1 MKRSTPQGN
10 VIKEKH
16 DSGKAIGATLRAAR
30 LDSGMSVADIS
41 HTIRISKDFVK
52 MLEAGEF
59 GALPSPTY
67 VAGYI
72 RSYSAAVGIEPKA
85 GASLVT
91 AYFAQLEEGAAT
103 PSYRFPLGD
112 QRPRSSGALAASIA
126 VLVVIG
132 GYTGWYLMDR
142 PQTIEDVLTESA
154 QTAEV
159 TPEIESTMTESGA
172 LGGGADARLDQIVS
186 LDEEGDGDAL
196 PEVEIVQSEVQP
208 DNFVDVA
215 LIDDT
220 QEDSVNLADVGTDAG
235 EALPMAPA
243 SSTSIVTATAG
254 ARDVMV
260 EADLA
265 QIAPVAAEGLAGSET
280 GEQTAPSLS
289 EEVQTISAST
299 NVANEVPLT
308 GGEITREL
316 LPDRGSAIANQRDPA
331 NEVTLR
337 ARASSWVEIVRND
350 GEAVMTRLMRAGDT
364 YLIDIS
370 DSLYLS
376 TGNAGGLEVVFND
389 GTVRKV
395 GDTGEIVRDLPL
407 VISGLKAKL
416 QPEHGDND
424 N

>member
-1 MKRSTPQGN
+1 MTRSTPQGN
-10 VIKEKH
+10 DIKEKH

-72 RSYSAAVGIEPKA
+72 RSYGAAVGIEPKA
-85 GASLVT
+85 VALLVT
-91 AYFAQLEEGAAT
+91 GYYAQLEEGAAT

-112 QRPRSSGALAASIA
+112 QRPRRSGALAASIA
-126 VLVVIG
+126 VLVAIG

-142 PQTIEDVLTESA
+142 PQTIEDVLTKSA

-196 PEVEIVQSEVQP
+196 PEVEIAQSEVQP
-208 DNFVDVA
+208 DNFVDVP

-220 QEDSVNLADVGTDAG
+220 QEDSVNLADMGTDAG

-243 SSTSIVTATAG
+243 TSTSTSTSSVTATARAG
-254 ARDVMV
+254 DVMV

-265 QIAPVAAEGLAGSET
+265 QIDPVAAEGSAGSET
-280 GEQTAPSLS
+280 GEQTATSLG
-289 EEVQTISAST
+289 EEVQTASAT
-299 NVANEVPLT
+299 TDVANEVPLA

-350 GEAVMTRLMRAGDT
+350 GEEVMTRLMRAGDT
-364 YLIDIS
+364 YLIDTS

-376 TGNAGGLEVVFND
+376 TGNAGGLEFVFND
-389 GTVRKV
+389 GTVREV

-416 QPEHGDND
+416 
-424 N
+424 

>member
-1 MKRSTPQGN
+1 MTRSTPQGN
-10 VIKEKH
+10 DIKEKH

-72 RSYSAAVGIEPKA
+72 RSYGAAVGIEPKA
-85 GASLVT
+85 VASLVT
-91 AYFAQLEEGAAT
+91 GYYAQLEEGAAT

-112 QRPRSSGALAASIA
+112 QRPRRSGALAASIA
-126 VLVVIG
+126 VLVAIV

-196 PEVEIVQSEVQP
+196 PEVEIAQSEVQP
-208 DNFVDVA
+208 DNFVDVP

-220 QEDSVNLADVGTDAG
+220 QEDSVNLADVGTDAV
-235 EALPMAPA
+235 EALPMAPT
-243 SSTSIVTATAG
+243 SSTSSVTATAG
-254 ARDVMV
+254 AGDVMV

-265 QIAPVAAEGLAGSET
+265 QIEPVAAEGSAGSET
-280 GEQTAPSLS
+280 GEQTATSLG
-289 EEVQTISAST
+289 EEVQTASAT
-299 NVANEVPLT
+299 TDVANEVPLA

-350 GEAVMTRLMRAGDT
+350 GEEVMTRLMRAGDT
-364 YLIDIS
+364 YLIDTS

-376 TGNAGGLEVVFND
+376 TGNAGGLEFVFND
-389 GTVRKV
+389 GTVREV

-416 QPEHGDND
+416 
-424 N
+424 

>member
-1 MKRSTPQGN
+1 MTRSTPQGN
-10 VIKEKH
+10 DIKEKH

-72 RSYSAAVGIEPKA
+72 RSYGAAVGIEPKV

-91 AYFAQLEEGAAT
+91 AYYAQLEEGAAT

-112 QRPRSSGALAASIA
+112 QRPRRSGALAASIA
-126 VLVVIG
+126 VLVAIG

-196 PEVEIVQSEVQP
+196 PEVEIAQSEVQP
-208 DNFVDVA
+208 DNFVDVP

-235 EALPMAPA
+235 EALPMAPT
-243 SSTSIVTATAG
+243 SSTSSVTATAG
-254 ARDVMV
+254 AGDVMV

-265 QIAPVAAEGLAGSET
+265 QIDPVAAEGSAGSET

-289 EEVQTISAST
+289 EEVQTVSATT
-299 NVANEVPLT
+299 NVANEVPLA

-350 GEAVMTRLMRAGDT
+350 GEEVMTRLMRAGDT
-364 YLIDIS
+364 YLIDTS

-376 TGNAGGLEVVFND
+376 TGNAGGLEFVFND
-389 GTVRKV
+389 GTVREV

-416 QPEHGDND
+416 
-424 N
+424 

>member
-1 MKRSTPQGN
+1 MTRSTPQGN
-10 VIKEKH
+10 DIKEKY
-16 DSGKAIGATLRAAR
+16 DSGKVIGATLRAAR

-72 RSYSAAVGIEPKA
+72 RSYGAAVGIEPKA
-85 GASLVT
+85 GATLVT
-91 AYFAQLEEGAAT
+91 AYYAQLEEGAAT

-112 QRPRSSGALAASIA
+112 QRPRRSGALAASIA
-126 VLVVIG
+126 VLVAIG

-186 LDEEGDGDAL
+186 LDEEGDVDTL
-196 PEVEIVQSEVQP
+196 PEVEIAQSEVQP
-208 DNFVDVA
+208 DNFVDVP

-235 EALPMAPA
+235 EALPMAPT
-243 SSTSIVTATAG
+243 SSTSSVTATAG
-254 ARDVMV
+254 AGDVTV
-260 EADLA
+260 GADLA
-265 QIAPVAAEGLAGSET
+265 QIDPVAAEGSAGSET
-280 GEQTAPSLS
+280 GEQTAPSLG
-289 EEVQTISAST
+289 EEVQTVSAT
-299 NVANEVPLT
+299 TDVANEVPLA

-350 GEAVMTRLMRAGDT
+350 GEEVMTRLMRAGDT
-364 YLIDIS
+364 YLIDTS

-376 TGNAGGLEVVFND
+376 TGNAGGLEFVFND
-389 GTVRKV
+389 GTVREV

-416 QPEHGDND
+416 
-424 N
+424 

>member
-1 MKRSTPQGN
+1 MTRSTPQGN
-10 VIKEKH
+10 DIKEKH

-72 RSYSAAVGIEPKA
+72 RSYGAAVGIEPKA
-85 GASLVT
+85 VASLVT
-91 AYFAQLEEGAAT
+91 GYYAQLEEGAAT

-112 QRPRSSGALAASIA
+112 QRPRRSGALAASIA
-126 VLVVIG
+126 VLVAIV

-196 PEVEIVQSEVQP
+196 PEVEIAQSEVQP
-208 DNFVDVA
+208 DNFVDVP
-215 LIDDT
+215 LIGDT
-220 QEDSVNLADVGTDAG
+220 QEDSVNLADMGTDAG

-243 SSTSIVTATAG
+243 TSTSTSTSSVTATARAG
-254 ARDVMV
+254 DVMV

-265 QIAPVAAEGLAGSET
+265 QIDPVAAEGSAGSET
-280 GEQTAPSLS
+280 GEQTATSLG
-289 EEVQTISAST
+289 EEVQTASAT
-299 NVANEVPLT
+299 TDVANEVPLA

-350 GEAVMTRLMRAGDT
+350 GEEVMTRLMRAGDT
-364 YLIDIS
+364 YLIDTS

-376 TGNAGGLEVVFND
+376 TGNAGGLEFVFND
-389 GTVRKV
+389 GTVREV

-416 QPEHGDND
+416 
-424 N
+424 

>member
-1 MKRSTPQGN
+1 MTRSTPQGN
-10 VIKEKH
+10 DIKEKH
-16 DSGKAIGATLRAAR
+16 DSGKVIGATLRAAR

-72 RSYSAAVGIEPKA
+72 RSYAAAVGIEPKA
-85 GASLVT
+85 GATLVT

-112 QRPRSSGALAASIA
+112 QRPRRSVALAASIA
-126 VLVVIG
+126 VLVAIG

-196 PEVEIVQSEVQP
+196 PEVEIAQSEVQP
-208 DNFVDVA
+208 DNFVDVP

-220 QEDSVNLADVGTDAG
+220 QEDSVNLADVGTDAV
-235 EALPMAPA
+235 EALTMAPT
-243 SSTSIVTATAG
+243 SSTSSVTATAG
-254 ARDVMV
+254 AGDVMV

-265 QIAPVAAEGLAGSET
+265 QIDPVAAEGSAGSEK
-280 GEQTAPSLS
+280 GEQTAPLLG
-289 EEVQTISAST
+289 EEVQTVSAT
-299 NVANEVPLT
+299 TDFANEVPLA

-350 GEAVMTRLMRAGDT
+350 GEEVMTRLMRAGDT
-364 YLIDIS
+364 YLIDTS

-376 TGNAGGLEVVFND
+376 TGNAGGLEFVFND
-389 GTVRKV
+389 GTVREV
-395 GDTGEIVRDLPL
+395 GNTGEIVRDLPL
-407 VISGLKAKL
+407 IISGLKAKL
-416 QPEHGDND
+416 
-424 N
+424 

>member
-1 MKRSTPQGN
+1 MTRSTPQGN
-10 VIKEKH
+10 DIKEKH

-41 HTIRISKDFVK
+41 HTMRISKDVVK
-52 MLEAGEF
+52 MLEAGETC
-59 GALPSPTY
+59 ALPSPTY

-72 RSYSAAVGIEPKA
+72 RSYGAAVGIEPKA
-85 GASLVT
+85 VASLVT
-91 AYFAQLEEGAAT
+91 GYYAQLEEGAAT

-112 QRPRSSGALAASIA
+112 QRPRRSGALAASIA
-126 VLVVIG
+126 VLVAIV

-196 PEVEIVQSEVQP
+196 PEVEIAQSEVQP
-208 DNFVDVA
+208 NNFVDVP
-215 LIDDT
+215 LIGAT
-220 QEDSVNLADVGTDAG
+220 LEDSVNLADMGTEAG

-243 SSTSIVTATAG
+243 TSTSTSSVTATAT
-254 ARDVMV
+254 ARAGDVMV

-265 QIAPVAAEGLAGSET
+265 QIDPVAAEGSAGSET
-280 GEQTAPSLS
+280 GEQTATALG
-289 EEVQTISAST
+289 EEVQTASAT
-299 NVANEVPLT
+299 TDVANEVPLA

-350 GEAVMTRLMRAGDT
+350 GEEVITRLMRAGDT
-364 YLIDIS
+364 YLIDTS

-376 TGNAGGLEVVFND
+376 TGNAGGLEFVFND
-389 GTVRKV
+389 GTVREV

-407 VISGLKAKL
+407 VISGLKAKV
-416 QPEHGDND
+416 
-424 N
+424 

>member
-1 MKRSTPQGN
+1 MTRSTPQGN
-10 VIKEKH
+10 DIKDKH

-30 LDSGMSVADIS
+30 LDLGMSVADIS

-72 RSYSAAVGIEPKA
+72 RSYGAAVGIEPKA
-85 GASLVT
+85 VASLVT
-91 AYFAQLEEGAAT
+91 AYYAQLEEGAAI

-112 QRPRSSGALAASIA
+112 QRPRRSGALAASIA
-126 VLVVIG
+126 VLVAIG

-142 PQTIEDVLTESA
+142 PQTIEDVLTES
-154 QTAEV
+154 
-159 TPEIESTMTESGA
+159 GA
-172 LGGGADARLDQIVS
+172 LGGGADSRLDQIVS
-186 LDEEGDGDAL
+186 LDEGGDGDAL
-196 PEVEIVQSEVQP
+196 PELEIAQNDVQP
-208 DNFVDVA
+208 DNFVDVP

-235 EALPMAPA
+235 ETLPLAPA
-243 SSTSIVTATAG
+243 TFTSSVTAG
-254 ARDVMV
+254 AGDVMV

-265 QIAPVAAEGLAGSET
+265 QIDPVAAEGSTGSET
-280 GEQTAPSLS
+280 GEQTALPLG
-289 EEVQTISAST
+289 EEVQTASAT
-299 NVANEVPLT
+299 TDVVNEAPFA

-350 GEAVMTRLMRAGDT
+350 GEEVMTRLMRAGDT
-364 YLIDIS
+364 YLIDTS

-376 TGNAGGLEVVFND
+376 TGNAGGLEFVFND
-389 GTVRKV
+389 GTVKEV

-416 QPEHGDND
+416 
-424 N
+424 

>member
-1 MKRSTPQGN
+1 MTRSTPQGN
-10 VIKEKH
+10 DIKEKH

-72 RSYSAAVGIEPKA
+72 RSYGAAVGIEPKV

-91 AYFAQLEEGAAT
+91 AYYAQLEEGAAT

-112 QRPRSSGALAASIA
+112 QRPRRSGALAASIA
-126 VLVVIG
+126 VLVAIG

-186 LDEEGDGDAL
+186 LDEEGDGDAV
-196 PEVEIVQSEVQP
+196 PEVEIAQSEVQP
-208 DNFVDVA
+208 NNFVDVP

-235 EALPMAPA
+235 EALPMVPT
-243 SSTSIVTATAG
+243 SSTSSVTATAG
-254 ARDVMV
+254 AGDVMV

-265 QIAPVAAEGLAGSET
+265 QIDPVAAEGSAGSET
-280 GEQTAPSLS
+280 GEQTAPLLG
-289 EEVQTISAST
+289 EEVQTVSATKDVS
-299 NVANEVPLT
+299 NEVPLA

-350 GEAVMTRLMRAGDT
+350 GEEVMTRLMRAGDT
-364 YLIDIS
+364 YLIDTS

-376 TGNAGGLEVVFND
+376 TGNAGGLEFVFND
-389 GTVRKV
+389 GTVREV

-416 QPEHGDND
+416 
-424 N
+424 

>member
-1 MKRSTPQGN
+1 MTRSTPQGN
-10 VIKEKH
+10 DIKEKH

-72 RSYSAAVGIEPKA
+72 RSYGAAVGIEPKA
-85 GASLVT
+85 GATLVT

-112 QRPRSSGALAASIA
+112 QRPRRSGALAASIA
-126 VLVVIG
+126 VLVAIG

-196 PEVEIVQSEVQP
+196 PEVEIAQSEVQP
-208 DNFVDVA
+208 DNFVDVP

-235 EALPMAPA
+235 EALPMVPT
-243 SSTSIVTATAG
+243 SSTSSVTATAG
-254 ARDVMV
+254 AGDVMV

-265 QIAPVAAEGLAGSET
+265 QIDPVAAEGSAGSET
-280 GEQTAPSLS
+280 GEQTAPLLG
-289 EEVQTISAST
+289 EEVQTVSAT
-299 NVANEVPLT
+299 KDVANEVPLA

-350 GEAVMTRLMRAGDT
+350 GEEVMTRLMRAGDT
-364 YLIDIS
+364 YLIDTS

-376 TGNAGGLEVVFND
+376 TGNAGGLEFVFND
-389 GTVRKV
+389 GTVREV

-416 QPEHGDND
+416 
-424 N
+424 

>member
-1 MKRSTPQGN
+1 MTRSTPQGN
-10 VIKEKH
+10 DIKDKH

-72 RSYSAAVGIEPKA
+72 RSYGAAVGIEPKA
-85 GASLVT
+85 VASLAT
-91 AYFAQLEEGAAT
+91 GYYAQLEEGAAT

-112 QRPRSSGALAASIA
+112 QRPRRSGALAASIA
-126 VLVVIG
+126 VLVAIG

-196 PEVEIVQSEVQP
+196 PEVEIAQSEVQP
-208 DNFVDVA
+208 DNFVDVP
-215 LIDDT
+215 LIGDT
-220 QEDSVNLADVGTDAG
+220 QEDSVNLADMGTDAG

-243 SSTSIVTATAG
+243 TSTSSVTATAG
-254 ARDVMV
+254 AGDVMV

-265 QIAPVAAEGLAGSET
+265 QIDPVAAEGSAGSET
-280 GEQTAPSLS
+280 GEQTATSLG
-289 EEVQTISAST
+289 EEVQTASAT
-299 NVANEVPLT
+299 TDVANEVPLA

-350 GEAVMTRLMRAGDT
+350 GEEVMTRLMRAGDT
-364 YLIDIS
+364 YLIDTS

-376 TGNAGGLEVVFND
+376 TGNAGGLEFVFND
-389 GTVRKV
+389 GTVREV

-416 QPEHGDND
+416 
-424 N
+424 

>member
-1 MKRSTPQGN
+1 MTRSTPQGN
-10 VIKEKH
+10 DIKEKH

-72 RSYSAAVGIEPKA
+72 RSYGAAVGIEPKA

-91 AYFAQLEEGAAT
+91 AYYAQLEEGAAT

-112 QRPRSSGALAASIA
+112 QRPRRSGALAASIA
-126 VLVVIG
+126 VLVAIG

-196 PEVEIVQSEVQP
+196 PEVEIAQSEVQP
-208 DNFVDVA
+208 DNFVDVP

-235 EALPMAPA
+235 EALPMAPNG
-243 SSTSIVTATAG
+243 STSSVTATAG
-254 ARDVMV
+254 AGDVMV

-265 QIAPVAAEGLAGSET
+265 QIDPVAAEGSAGSET
-280 GEQTAPSLS
+280 GEQTAPLLG
-289 EEVQTISAST
+289 EEVQTVSATT
-299 NVANEVPLT
+299 NVANEVPLA

-350 GEAVMTRLMRAGDT
+350 GEEVMTRLMRAGDT
-364 YLIDIS
+364 YLIDTS

-376 TGNAGGLEVVFND
+376 TGNAGGLEFVFND
-389 GTVRKV
+389 GTVREV

-416 QPEHGDND
+416 
-424 N
+424 

>member
-1 MKRSTPQGN
+1 MTRSTPQGN
-10 VIKEKH
+10 DIKEKH

-41 HTIRISKDFVK
+41 HRIRISKDFVK

-72 RSYSAAVGIEPKA
+72 RSYGAAVGIEPKA
-85 GASLVT
+85 GATLVT

-112 QRPRSSGALAASIA
+112 QRPRRSGALAASIA
-126 VLVVIG
+126 VLAAIG

-186 LDEEGDGDAL
+186 LDEEGGGDAL
-196 PEVEIVQSEVQP
+196 PEAEIAQSEVQS
-208 DNFVDVA
+208 DNFVDVP

-220 QEDSVNLADVGTDAG
+220 QEDSINLADVGTDAR
-235 EALPMAPA
+235 EASPMAPISSA
-243 SSTSIVTATAG
+243 SSVTANAG
-254 ARDVMV
+254 AGDVMV

-265 QIAPVAAEGLAGSET
+265 QIDPVAAEGSAGSET
-280 GEQTAPSLS
+280 GEQTAPLLG
-289 EEVQTISAST
+289 EEVQTVSAT
-299 NVANEVPLT
+299 KEVANEVPLA

-350 GEAVMTRLMRAGDT
+350 GEEVMTRLMRAGDT
-364 YLIDIS
+364 YLIDTS

-376 TGNAGGLEVVFND
+376 TGNAGGLEFVFND
-389 GTVRKV
+389 GTVREV

-407 VISGLKAKL
+407 IISGLKAKL
-416 QPEHGDND
+416 
-424 N
+424 

>member
-1 MKRSTPQGN
+1 MTRSTPQGN
-10 VIKEKH
+10 DIKEKH

-41 HTIRISKDFVK
+41 HRIRISKDFVK

-72 RSYSAAVGIEPKA
+72 RSYGAAVGIEPKA
-85 GASLVT
+85 GATLVT
-91 AYFAQLEEGAAT
+91 AYYAQLEEGAAT

-112 QRPRSSGALAASIA
+112 QRPRRSGALAASIA
-126 VLVVIG
+126 VLVAIG

-196 PEVEIVQSEVQP
+196 PEVEIAQSEVQP
-208 DNFVDVA
+208 DNFVDVP

-220 QEDSVNLADVGTDAG
+220 QEDSVNLAEMGTDAE
-235 EALPMAPA
+235 EALPMAPT
-243 SSTSIVTATAG
+243 SSTSSVTATAG
-254 ARDVMV
+254 AGDVMV

-265 QIAPVAAEGLAGSET
+265 QIDAVAAEGSAGSET
-280 GEQTAPSLS
+280 GEQTAPLLG
-289 EEVQTISAST
+289 EEVQTVSAT
-299 NVANEVPLT
+299 TDVANEVPLA

-350 GEAVMTRLMRAGDT
+350 GEEVMTRLMRAGDT
-364 YLIDIS
+364 YLIDTS

-376 TGNAGGLEVVFND
+376 TGNAGGLEFVFND
-389 GTVRKV
+389 GTVREV

-407 VISGLKAKL
+407 IISGLKAKL
-416 QPEHGDND
+416 
-424 N
+424 

>member
-1 MKRSTPQGN
+1 MTRSAPQGN
-10 VIKEKH
+10 DIREKH

-30 LDSGMSVADIS
+30 LDTGMSVADIS

-72 RSYSAAVGIEPKA
+72 RSYGAAVGIEPKA
-85 GASLVT
+85 GATLVT
-91 AYFAQLEEGAAT
+91 TYFAQLEEGAAT

-112 QRPRSSGALAASIA
+112 QRPRRSGALAASIA
-126 VLVVIG
+126 VLVAIG

-186 LDEEGDGDAL
+186 LDEEGDGDAV
-196 PEVEIVQSEVQP
+196 PEVEIAQSEVQP
-208 DNFVDVA
+208 DNFVDVP

-235 EALPMAPA
+235 EALPMVPT
-243 SSTSIVTATAG
+243 SSTSSVTATAG
-254 ARDVMV
+254 AGDVMV

-265 QIAPVAAEGLAGSET
+265 QIDPVAAEGSAGSET
-280 GEQTAPSLS
+280 GEQTAPLLG
-289 EEVQTISAST
+289 EEVQTVSATKDVS
-299 NVANEVPLT
+299 NEVPLA

-350 GEAVMTRLMRAGDT
+350 GEEVMTRLMRAGDT
-364 YLIDIS
+364 YLIDTS

-376 TGNAGGLEVVFND
+376 TGNAGGLEFVFND
-389 GTVRKV
+389 GTVREV

-416 QPEHGDND
+416 
-424 N
+424 

>member
-1 MKRSTPQGN
+1 MTRSTPQGN
-10 VIKEKH
+10 DIKEKH

-41 HTIRISKDFVK
+41 HRIRISKDFVK

-72 RSYSAAVGIEPKA
+72 RSYAAAVGIEPKA
-85 GASLVT
+85 GATLVT
-91 AYFAQLEEGAAT
+91 AYYAQLEEGAAT

-112 QRPRSSGALAASIA
+112 QRPRRSGALAASIA
-126 VLVVIG
+126 VLVAIG

-142 PQTIEDVLTESA
+142 PQTIEDVLTESV

-196 PEVEIVQSEVQP
+196 PEVEIAQSEVQS
-208 DNFVDVA
+208 DNFVDVP

-235 EALPMAPA
+235 EALPMAPT
-243 SSTSIVTATAG
+243 SSTSNVTATAG
-254 ARDVMV
+254 DVMV

-265 QIAPVAAEGLAGSET
+265 QIDPVAAEGSAGSET
-280 GEQTAPSLS
+280 GEQTAPLLG
-289 EEVQTISAST
+289 EEVQTVSAT
-299 NVANEVPLT
+299 TDVANEVPLA

-350 GEAVMTRLMRAGDT
+350 GEEVMTRLMRAGDT
-364 YLIDIS
+364 YLIDTS

-376 TGNAGGLEVVFND
+376 TGNAGGLEFVFND
-389 GTVRKV
+389 GTVREV

-407 VISGLKAKL
+407 IISGLKAKL
-416 QPEHGDND
+416 
-424 N
+424 

>member
-1 MKRSTPQGN
+1 MTRSTPQGN
-10 VIKEKH
+10 GIKEKH
-16 DSGKAIGATLRAAR
+16 DSGKAIGAILRAAR

-72 RSYSAAVGIEPKA
+72 RSYGAAVGIEPKA

-91 AYFAQLEEGAAT
+91 AYYAQLEEGAAT

-112 QRPRSSGALAASIA
+112 QRPRRSVALAASIA
-126 VLVVIG
+126 VLVAIG

-196 PEVEIVQSEVQP
+196 PEVEIAQSEVQP
-208 DNFVDVA
+208 DNFVDVP

-243 SSTSIVTATAG
+243 SSTSSVTATAG
-254 ARDVMV
+254 AGDVMV

-265 QIAPVAAEGLAGSET
+265 QIDPVAAEGSAGSET
-280 GEQTAPSLS
+280 GEQTAPLLG
-289 EEVQTISAST
+289 EEVQTVSATKDVS
-299 NVANEVPLT
+299 NEVPLA

-350 GEAVMTRLMRAGDT
+350 GEEVMTRLMRAGDT
-364 YLIDIS
+364 YLIDTS

-376 TGNAGGLEVVFND
+376 TGNAGGLEFVFND
-389 GTVRKV
+389 GTVREV

-407 VISGLKAKL
+407 IISGLKAKL
-416 QPEHGDND
+416 
-424 N
+424 

>member
-1 MKRSTPQGN
+1 MTRSTPQGN
-10 VIKEKH
+10 DIKEKH

-72 RSYSAAVGIEPKA
+72 RSYGAAVGIEPKV

-91 AYFAQLEEGAAT
+91 AYYAQLEEGAAT

-112 QRPRSSGALAASIA
+112 QRPRRSGALAASIVA
-126 VLVVIG
+126 LVAIG

-196 PEVEIVQSEVQP
+196 PEVEIAQSEVQP
-208 DNFVDVA
+208 DNFVDVP

-243 SSTSIVTATAG
+243 SSTSSVTATAG
-254 ARDVMV
+254 AGDVMV

-265 QIAPVAAEGLAGSET
+265 QIDPVAAEGSAGSET
-280 GEQTAPSLS
+280 GEQTAPLLG
-289 EEVQTISAST
+289 EEVQTVSAT
-299 NVANEVPLT
+299 TDVANEVPLA

-350 GEAVMTRLMRAGDT
+350 GEEVMTRLMRAGDT
-364 YLIDIS
+364 YLIDTS

-376 TGNAGGLEVVFND
+376 TGNAGGLEFVFND
-389 GTVRKV
+389 GTVREV
-395 GDTGEIVRDLPL
+395 GNTGEIVRDLPL
-407 VISGLKAKL
+407 IISGLKAKL
-416 QPEHGDND
+416 
-424 N
+424 

>member
-1 MKRSTPQGN
+1 MTRSTPQGN
-10 VIKEKH
+10 DIKDKH

-30 LDSGMSVADIS
+30 LDLGMSVADIS

-72 RSYSAAVGIEPKA
+72 RSYGAAVGIEPKA
-85 GASLVT
+85 VALLVT
-91 AYFAQLEEGAAT
+91 AYYAQLEEGAAI

-112 QRPRSSGALAASIA
+112 QRPRRSGALAASIA
-126 VLVVIG
+126 VLVAIG

-159 TPEIESTMTESGA
+159 TPDIESTMTESGA
-172 LGGGADARLDQIVS
+172 LGGGADSRLDQIVS
-186 LDEEGDGDAL
+186 LDEGGDGDAL
-196 PEVEIVQSEVQP
+196 PELEIAQNDVQP
-208 DNFVDVA
+208 DNFVDVP

-235 EALPMAPA
+235 ETLPLAPA
-243 SSTSIVTATAG
+243 TFTSSVTAG
-254 ARDVMV
+254 AGDVMV

-265 QIAPVAAEGLAGSET
+265 QIDPVAAEGSTGSET
-280 GEQTAPSLS
+280 GEQTALPLG
-289 EEVQTISAST
+289 EEVQTASAT
-299 NVANEVPLT
+299 TDVVNEAPFA

-350 GEAVMTRLMRAGDT
+350 GEEVMTRLMRAGDT
-364 YLIDIS
+364 YLIDTS

-376 TGNAGGLEVVFND
+376 TGNAGGLEFVFND
-389 GTVRKV
+389 GTVKEV

-416 QPEHGDND
+416 
-424 N
+424 

>member
-10 VIKEKH
+10 DIKEKH

-72 RSYSAAVGIEPKA
+72 RSYGAAVGIEPKA
-85 GASLVT
+85 GATLVT

-112 QRPRSSGALAASIA
+112 QRPRRSGALAASIA
-126 VLVVIG
+126 VLAAIG

-154 QTAEV
+154 QTAAV

-172 LGGGADARLDQIVS
+172 LGGGADARLDQVVS

-196 PEVEIVQSEVQP
+196 PEVEIAQSEVQQ
-208 DNFVDVA
+208 DNFFDVP

-220 QEDSVNLADVGTDAG
+220 QEDSINLADVGTDAR
-235 EALPMAPA
+235 EASPMAPISSA
-243 SSTSIVTATAG
+243 SSVTATAG
-254 ARDVMV
+254 AGDVMV

-265 QIAPVAAEGLAGSET
+265 QIDPVAAEGSAGSET
-280 GEQTAPSLS
+280 GEQTAPLLG
-289 EEVQTISAST
+289 EEVQTVSAT
-299 NVANEVPLT
+299 KEVANEVPLA

-350 GEAVMTRLMRAGDT
+350 GEEVMTRLMRAGDT
-364 YLIDIS
+364 YLIDTS

-376 TGNAGGLEVVFND
+376 TGNAGGLEFVFND
-389 GTVRKV
+389 GTVREV

-407 VISGLKAKL
+407 IISGLKAKL
-416 QPEHGDND
+416 
-424 N
+424 

>member
-1 MKRSTPQGN
+1 MTRSTPQGN
-10 VIKEKH
+10 DIKDKH

-30 LDSGMSVADIS
+30 LDLGMSVADIS

-72 RSYSAAVGIEPKA
+72 RSYGTAVGIEPKA
-85 GASLVT
+85 VASLVT
-91 AYFAQLEEGAAT
+91 AYYAQLEEGAAI

-112 QRPRSSGALAASIA
+112 QRPRRSGALAASIA
-126 VLVVIG
+126 VLVAIG

-159 TPEIESTMTESGA
+159 TPDIESTMTESGA
-172 LGGGADARLDQIVS
+172 LGGGADSRLDQIVS
-186 LDEEGDGDAL
+186 LDEGGDGDAL
-196 PEVEIVQSEVQP
+196 PELEIAQNDVQP
-208 DNFVDVA
+208 DNFVDVP

-235 EALPMAPA
+235 ETLPLAPA
-243 SSTSIVTATAG
+243 TFTSSVTAG
-254 ARDVMV
+254 AGDVMV

-265 QIAPVAAEGLAGSET
+265 QIDPVAAEGSTGSET
-280 GEQTAPSLS
+280 GEQTALPLG
-289 EEVQTISAST
+289 EEVQTASAT
-299 NVANEVPLT
+299 TDVVNEAPFA
-308 GGEITREL
+308 GGEITWEL

-350 GEAVMTRLMRAGDT
+350 GEEVMTRLMRAGDT
-364 YLIDIS
+364 YLIDTS

-376 TGNAGGLEVVFND
+376 TGNAGGLEFVFND
-389 GTVRKV
+389 GTVKEV

-416 QPEHGDND
+416 
-424 N
+424 